1 VNRRDV
7 ILLAALTLIWGAS
20 FMFIRVADREIDP
33 WALVFLRVGLGAAVL
48 VPLALLTGRGRAV
61 AQARAA
67 WRPLIVLGT
76 VNTAVPFLLFA
87 WAETHIDSGLA
98 GLLQGAAPIF
108 TVLIAVGLGLERVG
122 GRRLA
127 GFLVGFAGVAILVGS
142 PGGGGL
148 LAALAIVLAA
158 FCYAVGST
166 FASRWLTGIDPLV
179 IGSGSCLVAA
189 ALTAP
194 LGIARFPESLPGW
207 KEGGSV
213 LLLGLAGTGI
223 AYVMLFALLAS
234 AGPSRTILVTYT
246 IPAVA
251 LAYGVVLLGEPLRW
265 VSLAGLA
272 LILAGVVFAAGK
284 PARAKRS
291 GALDSANAAWESP

>member
-1 VNRRDV
+1 MSRRDIV
-7 ILLAALTLIWGAS
+7 LLAALTLIWGAS

-48 VPLALLTGRGRAV
+48 VPLALVTGRGRAV

-67 WRPLIVLGT
+67 WRPLFVLGT

-87 WAETHIDSGLA
+87 WAETRITSSLA

-122 GRRLA
+122 SRRLA

-166 FASRWLTGIDPLV
+166 FASRRLTGVDPFV
-179 IGSGSCLVAA
+179 IGAGSCVVAT

-194 LGIARFPESLPGW
+194 LGIARFPDSLPGW

-213 LLLGLAGTGI
+213 LALGLAGTGI
-223 AYVMLFALLAS
+223 AYVMVFALLAS

-284 PARAKRS
+284 PPPAKRS
-291 GALDSANAAWESP
+291 GTLDSANAAWESP